1 MEETKATEQT
11 ESIKEAKISES
22 IPLDELKPGQL
33 RIIKRN
39 GKVVLFDVSKIEVAI
54 TKAFLAVYSSTAA
67 ASSSVHQKVDELSKK
82 VETTFRNRMPSGGT
96 IHIEE
101 VQDQVELEL
110 MRSDERKV
118 AREYILYREA
128 RAQVRKEELLDSQE
142 ELKEEPLK
150 GVARINKV
158 ATEACEG
165 LDKQ

>member
-110 MRSDERKV
+110 MLSL
-118 AREYILYREA
+118 IH
-128 RAQVRKEELLDSQE
+128 
-142 ELKEEPLK
+142 
-150 GVARINKV
+150 I
-158 ATEACEG
+158 
-165 LDKQ
+165 

>member
-67 ASSSVHQKVDELSKK
+67 ASSSVHQKVDELSKNCLLY
-82 VETTFRNRMPSGGT
+82 TSPSPRDQRGSRMAGG
-96 IHIEE
+96 
-101 VQDQVELEL
+101 
-110 MRSDERKV
+110 
-118 AREYILYREA
+118 
-128 RAQVRKEELLDSQE
+128 
-142 ELKEEPLK
+142 
-150 GVARINKV
+150 G
-158 ATEACEG
+158 
-165 LDKQ
+165 

>member
-67 ASSSVHQKVDELSKK
+67 VDLSL
-82 VETTFRNRMPSGGT
+82 
-96 IHIEE
+96 IHI
-101 VQDQVELEL
+101 
-110 MRSDERKV
+110 
-118 AREYILYREA
+118 
-128 RAQVRKEELLDSQE
+128 
-142 ELKEEPLK
+142 
-150 GVARINKV
+150 
-158 ATEACEG
+158 
-165 LDKQ
+165 

>member
-1 MEETKATEQT
+1 
-11 ESIKEAKISES
+11 
-22 IPLDELKPGQL
+22 
-33 RIIKRN
+33 
-39 GKVVLFDVSKIEVAI
+39 
-54 TKAFLAVYSSTAA
+54 
-67 ASSSVHQKVDELSKK
+67 
-82 VETTFRNRMPSGGT
+82 MPSGGT

-142 ELKEEPLK
+142 EVKEEPLK

-158 ATEACEG
+158 ATEACVG
-165 LDKQ
+165 LDGTNPDQIVTEAEKNLYEGAPEELSLIHI

>member
-11 ESIKEAKISES
+11 EIIKEAKITES
-22 IPLDELKPGQL
+22 IPLDDLKPGQL

-67 ASSSVHQKVDELSKK
+67 ASSSVHQIVDELSKK

-110 MRSDERKV
+110 MRSD
-118 AREYILYREA
+118 
-128 RAQVRKEELLDSQE
+128 
-142 ELKEEPLK
+142 
-150 GVARINKV
+150 
-158 ATEACEG
+158 
-165 LDKQ
+165 